1 MADAGRKQT
10 DKELRELEKRIK
22 NIYGNA
28 ALDVQE
34 EIFEYFASFA
44 KQDAELKEKLEA
56 GEITEEYYTQWRLN
70 QIGRGE
76 RFLDLRDKLA
86 ERMTKANETAL
97 AYVND
102 KTPGIYTLNR
112 NYAAYEMESA
122 GTGVDFTLY
131 DESTVRRLIKEQPDL
146 MPYYPKKK
154 ALKRGI
160 DLEYGKKQIT
170 AHVTSGILTGGS
182 MNRIA
187 AALCKSITDMSAAS
201 AIRAAR
207 TAVTAAENGGRTA
220 SYKQAADRG
229 IELTREWIATK
240 DARTRHSHGA
250 ADGQRVGVDEPFT
263 VGGEK
268 LMFPGDASLGATG
281 KNLYNCRCTI
291 KAMVKGHERA
301 RETYTEWLGRM
312 QEKAA
317 KSAAQSRETVSM
329 AASVGGND
337 WAQTIARPFSA
348 EEQRQIVEYAN
359 ERGVRIGDISAFDGD
374 PVLLK
379 TEIDSVGSACAA
391 NGIKNFPTIH
401 VQALDD
407 KDFAVLNRETN
418 SITFNTKAL
427 RDKAITESNI
437 ANGKYFASKTL
448 EDIGLHEVG
457 HIFAVENKL
466 NGVAIAKKAYYN
478 ITEKHISTKYLKELL
493 GREISANAA
502 DQTVEIIA
510 EMFVAERNNPT
521 EFVKQFMAL
530 IRTGNML

>member
-268 LMFPGDASLGATG
+268 LMFPGDGSLGASG
-281 KNLYNCRCTI
+281 KNLYNCRCSV
-291 KAMVKGHERA
+291 KAMVKGHERK
-301 RETYTEWLGRM
+301 RETYDQWF
-312 QEKAA
+312 EKKQREEA
-317 KSAAQSRETVSM
+317 SREESKNLYDSTVISPSIKTSEYRNLFNNLDEDTKIQRKAYQASKSM
-329 AASVGGND
+329 LEHRSGTKYEDLSFIDSTTGKTMSRADYNVESEVMPSARMRKMVTNAAPHTIIAVHNHPGSSVPSFSDLQSAYKHKYKYGL
-337 WAQTIARPFSA
+337 IACHNGTLMKYEVTGEIDHA
-348 EEQRQIVEYAN
+348 YVDALLDKAQRQIYNQDN
-359 ERGVRIGDISAFDGD
+359 ENLASSLQQLRQMNVA
-374 PVLLK
+374 L
-379 TEIDSVGSACAA
+379 EIF
-391 NGIKNFPTIH
+391 K
-401 VQALDD
+401 
-407 KDFAVLNRETN
+407 
-418 SITFNTKAL
+418 
-427 RDKAITESNI
+427 
-437 ANGKYFASKTL
+437 
-448 EDIGLHEVG
+448 
-457 HIFAVENKL
+457 
-466 NGVAIAKKAYYN
+466 
-478 ITEKHISTKYLKELL
+478 
-493 GREISANAA
+493 
-502 DQTVEIIA
+502 
-510 EMFVAERNNPT
+510 
-521 EFVKQFMAL
+521 
-530 IRTGNML
+530 

>member
-10 DKELRELEKRIK
+10 DKELQKLEERIK

-28 ALDVQE
+28 ALDVQQ

-44 KQDAELKEKLEA
+44 KQDAELREKLEA

-86 ERMTKANETAL
+86 ERMTKANETAI

-102 KTPGIYTLNR
+102 ATPGIYTLSR

-122 GTGVDFTLY
+122 GAGVDFTLY

-146 MPYYPKKK
+146 MPYYPEKK

-187 AALCKSITDMSAAS
+187 AALCKSITDMSVTS

-220 SYKQAADRG
+220 SYKLAADRG

-268 LMFPGDASLGATG
+268 LMFPGDGSLGATG

-291 KAMVKGHERA
+291 KAMVKGHERT
-301 RETYTEWLGRM
+301 RETYAEWLEKKMADDPDGTSL
-312 QEKAA
+312 EFKKAA
-317 KSAAQSRETVSM
+317 RRGADYAQWQEYRKYAGKETPKSFVEFQNLKYNNAQEWS
-329 AASVGGND
+329 N
-337 WAQTIARPFSA
+337 
-348 EEQRQIVEYAN
+348 
-359 ERGVRIGDISAFDGD
+359 
-374 PVLLK
+374 LK
-379 TEIDSVGSACAA
+379 TVKEYKKVIKTAPCETTPKKYTAYFLKEGTNHSKDFFEAGYTKEDALRLRYDMAKQFDESKAERRIKDNEGKARFVIYMKLGNKQKTFRTAWIKDSDNSKPRIVTAFRED
-391 NGIKNFPTIH
+391 KK
-401 VQALDD
+401 DD
-407 KDFAVLNRETN
+407 K
-418 SITFNTKAL
+418 
-427 RDKAITESNI
+427 
-437 ANGKYFASKTL
+437 
-448 EDIGLHEVG
+448 
-457 HIFAVENKL
+457 
-466 NGVAIAKKAYYN
+466 
-478 ITEKHISTKYLKELL
+478 
-493 GREISANAA
+493 
-502 DQTVEIIA
+502 
-510 EMFVAERNNPT
+510 
-521 EFVKQFMAL
+521 
-530 IRTGNML
+530 